1 MKETFLN
8 LLAAMF
14 VLGTIISFCFSVDR
28 RDEFV
33 STIVH
38 DAKEDFK
45 EGRLFVSVEK
55 PDVVNNFMYSRN
67 ISIEE
72 ISYNEKLIAEL
83 KNDIK
88 NKKIDQS
95 EDGTAL
101 IDVLEKR
108 NHILKDANEANQ
120 DDSKIIW
127 HETDLRGVLPN

>member
-1 MKETFLN
+1 MKRIFLN
-8 LLAAMF
+8 LLAGMF
-14 VLGTIISFCFSVDR
+14 VLGTIISFFFSVDK

-33 STIVH
+33 NTIVH

-45 EGRLFVSVEK
+45 EGGLFVNIEK
-55 PDVVNNFMYSRN
+55 PDVVDNFMYSRN

-83 KNDIK
+83 KNDIR

-101 IDVLEKR
+101 IDVLERR

-120 DDSKIIW
+120 DESKIIW
-127 HETDLRGVLPN
+127 NESDLRGVLPN